1 MANST
6 IAEKIAQAES
16 ERQRIVAN
24 IAAAYDE
31 AEAKGATMPATEN
44 SANLADRID
53 SISQGRDTEVEPK
66 YVNFIDVDGT
76 RLYSYTEAEIQS
88 LSALPQLPTREG
100 YTYQSWNW
108 TLSEILAYGFPLT
121 VGAVRVPSD
130 GKTHLT
136 FDLYE
141 GDDLTLSIPFYEETG
156 REISIDWGDGTSGV
170 YTTSPAEHIYA
181 GCGRYTVC
189 ADSNNYFIPKTP
201 SNIIRQRLSKA
212 EFGVRSKIQASCCIE
227 CHLLRLLTI
236 PEGITQIESSAFS
249 GCSSLPAVVI
259 PASVEA
265 IRYYAFADSNSLHT
279 VAFPG
284 GTLWGL
290 DDSAFAYDRLH
301 TVSLPQSVTE
311 IKSYVFRNNPILQF
325 VALSPSIQKLNSG
338 VFVNNRFL
346 KSIDLSALTTV
357 PVVETNTFFS
367 ISDDA
372 VFYVRNAAMLSAFQ
386 SATNWSAFASKMQIG
401 GKYAES

>member
-1 MANST
+1 MS
-6 IAEKIAQAES
+6 IVS
-16 ERQRIVAN
+16 EVHRIMNN
-24 IAAAYDE
+24 IAAAYTACDG
-31 AEAKGATMPATEN
+31 KGAIMPTAQN
-44 SANLADRID
+44 SANLADTID
-53 SISQGRDTEVEPK
+53 SISQGSDTEAEPK

-76 RLYSYTEAEIQS
+76 RLYSYTESEIQS
-88 LSALPQLPTREG
+88 LSSLPQLPTREG
-100 YTYQSWNW
+100 YTYQGWNW

-141 GDDLTLSIPFYEETG
+141 GDDLTLSIPFYEGTG
-156 REISIDWGDGTSGV
+156 WEISIDWGDGTSGV

-189 ADSNNYFIPKTP
+189 ADSNNYFMLKTP

-212 EFGVRSKIQASCCIE
+212 EFGVRSKIKASCCNE
-227 CHLLRLLTI
+227 CHLLRLITI
-236 PEGITQIESSAFS
+236 PEGITQIESNAFY
-249 GCSSLPAVVI
+249 GCNSLPAVVI

-265 IRYYAFADSNSLHT
+265 IRTYAFADSKSLHT

-290 DDSAFAYDRLH
+290 DDSAFSYDRLH
-301 TVSLPQSVTE
+301 TVSIPQSVTE
-311 IKSYVFRNNPILQF
+311 INSFVFRNNPILQF
-325 VALSPSIQKLNSG
+325 VALSPSIQKLKSAA
-338 VFVNNRFL
+338 FVNNNYL

-386 SATNWSAFASKMQIG
+386 SATNWSALASKMQIG